1 MTRIIAGAA
10 GGTRLAS
17 VPGTGTRPTTDRV
30 KESLFS
36 RLDAWGMID
45 DARVLDLF
53 AGSGA
58 LGCECASR
66 GAREVVLV
74 EKHPRAVS
82 VCRANAETVNRALG
96 SQRVRCERGSVH
108 GYASAHE
115 GPWDLVLADPPY
127 PLGEAELSEV
137 LSLLSGKL
145 GPGGVVV
152 IERSSRSPEPAWPQ
166 GLRRLESSRHG
177 ETMLWFGEADDP
189 S

>member
-1 MTRIIAGAA
+1 AVGRFKAYSAMGPRGPR
-10 GGTRLAS
+10 GGRWA
-17 VPGTGTRPTTDRV
+17 
-30 KESLFS
+30 
-36 RLDAWGMID
+36 
-45 DARVLDLF
+45 
-53 AGSGA
+53 
-58 LGCECASR
+58 
-66 GAREVVLV
+66 
-74 EKHPRAVS
+74 
-82 VCRANAETVNRALG
+82 
-96 SQRVRCERGSVH
+96 RGSVH

-177 ETMLWFGEADDP
+177 ETMLWFAEADDP